1 MLTIFNEQV
10 RVHLIEFIIGLWQC
24 SPPLETTLTL
34 SEHDASKSKR
44 ICPKNSKKV
53 LIIQILY
60 ELNLFTINRKWF
72 GYNYRV
78 RRLSVW
84 VRRLCENWF
93 LSVSIYLQVGSLIR
107 IHNII
112 SVWSKPLS
120 LCDTLGHLHHLIV
133 TLVTDRH
140 YQGTKTAWQI
150 TYWSCLI
157 MTISSYSDP

>member
-1 MLTIFNEQV
+1 MASNLCYWLSSTPKQTSQKGAEHCSTYCLFLKMFNVLTIFNEQV

-24 SPPLETTLTL
+24 SPPLKTTLTL

-44 ICPKNSKKV
+44 ICPKNSKIL

-60 ELNLFTINRKWF
+60 ELNLFTVNRKWF

-120 LCDTLGHLHHLIV
+120 LCDT
-133 TLVTDRH
+133 
-140 YQGTKTAWQI
+140 
-150 TYWSCLI
+150 
-157 MTISSYSDP
+157 

>member
-44 ICPKNSKKV
+44 ICPKNSKIL

-60 ELNLFTINRKWF
+60 ELNLFTVNRKWF

-84 VRRLCENWF
+84 VRRLSF
-93 LSVSIYLQVGSLIR
+93 GKHLSSGWESHKNPQYYFCLVQASLALWHLRTFASPNCDVGYRQTLSRNKDRVTNYLMV
-107 IHNII
+107 
-112 SVWSKPLS
+112 LS
-120 LCDTLGHLHHLIV
+120 NNDN
-133 TLVTDRH
+133 
-140 YQGTKTAWQI
+140 
-150 TYWSCLI
+150 
-157 MTISSYSDP
+157 

>member
-44 ICPKNSKKV
+44 ICPKNSKIL

-84 VRRLCENWF
+84 VPRLCENWF
-93 LSVSIYLQVGSLIR
+93 LSSGWESHKNPQYYFCLVQASLALWHLRTFASPNCDVGYRQTLSRNKDRVTNYLMVLT
-107 IHNII
+107 NN
-112 SVWSKPLS
+112 
-120 LCDTLGHLHHLIV
+120 DN
-133 TLVTDRH
+133 
-140 YQGTKTAWQI
+140 
-150 TYWSCLI
+150 
-157 MTISSYSDP
+157 